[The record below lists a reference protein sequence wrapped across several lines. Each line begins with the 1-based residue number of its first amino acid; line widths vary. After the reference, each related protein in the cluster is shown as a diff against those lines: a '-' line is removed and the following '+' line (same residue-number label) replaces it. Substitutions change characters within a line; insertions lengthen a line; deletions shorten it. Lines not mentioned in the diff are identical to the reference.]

1 MIRRIFIWIGV
12 TLGVVAAWFFATQPA
27 DVSYTARLYGLYL
40 SLPNFVF
47 EAQLEDPPIVVEGN
61 TLHPKLQYTFQSGR
75 KVDWTPYLE
84 AWKSAEGRA
93 QVRKSV
99 DMGWTFRALQSDA
112 MASVE
117 DRNIPGPAGDLHIR
131 IYKPDTGETGP
142 LPVMLY
148 MHGGAFI
155 MGSVDSVDRFVRV
168 IANEADVIVVSLDYR
183 LAPEAP
189 FPAANEDAIAAF
201 DWVVA
206 NAAALGGD
214 PKRLTMGGDS
224 AGAYLSVATAYHRLE
239 QGQPLPAAMLLYY
252 PPGDFAMDY
261 PSNAL
266 FDVGFGLDKWLVD
279 LAVRDLFPSGQPV
292 SDPRYSLVKLPR
304 LGEMPPSVV
313 ALAGFDPIRDQGRLL
328 ASRMSEGGA
337 KVTLFEYKTL
347 THNYLEYSGT
357 IDDAGDAALESARAF
372 RALVWPAAN

>member
-1 MIRRIFIWIGV
+1 MIRRILVGI
-12 TLGVVAAWFFATQPA
+12 VAALGLAAGWFFLTQPA
-27 DVSYTARLYGLYL
+27 DVSYTARLYGMYL

-47 EAQLEDPPIVVEGN
+47 EMQLEDPPIVVDGN

-75 KVDWTPYLE
+75 KIDWTPYLE
-84 AWKSAEGRA
+84 AWKSPEGRT
-93 QVRKSV
+93 QVRQSV
-99 DMGWTFRALQSDA
+99 DMGWTFRAMQSDA

-117 DRNIPGPAGDLHIR
+117 DRMIPGPAGELHIR
-131 IYKPDTGETGP
+131 IYKPDTDREGP
-142 LPVMLY
+142 LPVVLY

-155 MGSVDSVDRFVRV
+155 MGSVASVDRFVRV
-168 IANEADVIVVSLDYR
+168 IANKAEIIVVSLDYR

-201 DWVVA
+201 DWLVA
-206 NAAALGGD
+206 NAAALGAD
-214 PKRLTMGGDS
+214 PGRVAIGGDS

-239 QGQPLPAAMLLYY
+239 QGQSLPAAMLLYY

-279 LAVRDLFPSGQPV
+279 LAVKDLFPSGPPV
-292 SDPRYSLVKLPR
+292 ADPRYSLVKLPR

-328 ASRMSEGGA
+328 AARMSGGGA